1 MRSVRHRIDGLEKKV
16 ANIQM
21 DNLVRHRIDG
31 LEKTPHRWAQVVFV
45 RHRIDGLEITKRAN
59 PLVWAVRHRI
69 DGLEIN
75 SINSNN
81 SRHVR
86 HRIDGLETLVIT
98 ALVPTNLKNEL
109 SEFQK
114 YAGLDT
120 QIIVPVVS
128 RKSSKGGSYLMAS
141 SAPIDPALLLTA

>member
-1 MRSVRHRIDGLEKKV
+1 MSNGLMIIGKLAKIEYAKEVDGWDNLIFECEV
-16 ANIQM
+16 M
-21 DNLVRHRIDG
+21 DNRLGKSV
-31 LEKTPHRWAQVVFV
+31 P
-45 RHRIDGLEITKRAN
+45 
-59 PLVWAVRHRI
+59 
-69 DGLEIN
+69 
-75 SINSNN
+75 
-81 SRHVR
+81 
-86 HRIDGLETLVIT
+86 LVIT